1 MNKSKKIYPIVNL
14 AFKIIIALLSIGYI
28 SYVIFYQKNEYID
41 PQTGEK
47 TLLNITYLTDNIVD
61 IVSKQPNSLLI
72 VSLIILL
79 IVVNWGSEIVKWKI
93 LVGKIVPVSYKLAT
107 VSILG
112 GIAASN
118 MTPFRLGGFFA
129 RVAQLPFIYRVKSV
143 AIIFLGDS
151 AQLLSSLFLGS
162 LSTLFLI
169 YYAGQHSPIF
179 EFKTYTLTSLAQ
191 LALVLSTIACILFLF
206 LDKFTD
212 YLRVV
217 PFLKKNQDTWNILSK
232 FNYRKVSIK
241 LLTISTVRLIAI
253 SIQYYLAFNL
263 FGFNLDLFRSILLI
277 NTLFLIFNFL
287 PTFNIIDFGITK
299 SAILIFLLKTFISA
313 DFVTLNVAL
322 VVSCG
327 SFLIWLVNL
336 AIPSIIGSFFLLRIK
351 LFNHK

>member
-1 MNKSKKIYPIVNL
+1 VNKSKKIYPIVNL

-28 SYVIFYQKNEYID
+28 CYVIFYQKNEYID

-47 TLLNITYLTDNIVD
+47 ALLNLTYLTDNIID
-61 IVSKQPNSLLI
+61 IVRKQPHSILI
-72 VSLIILL
+72 LSLICTLIL
-79 IVVNWGSEIVKWKI
+79 VNWGAEIIKWKI
-93 LVGKIVPVSYKLAT
+93 LVSKIVPVTYKLAI

-118 MTPFRLGGFFA
+118 MTPYRLGGFFA
-129 RVAQLPFIYRVKSV
+129 RVAQLPFKYRVKSA
-143 AIIFLGDS
+143 AIIFLGDT

-162 LSTLFLI
+162 LSTLCLI
-169 YYAGQHSPIF
+169 YYAGQHAPIF
-179 EFKTYTLTSLAQ
+179 EIQTYTLTSLAQ
-191 LALVLSTIACILFLF
+191 LAVTMSTIACITFLL

-212 YLRVV
+212 YLSVI
-217 PFLKKNQDTWNILSK
+217 PFLKKNQNTWNILNK
-232 FNYRKVSIK
+232 FNYRIVSIK
-241 LLTISTVRLIAI
+241 LLTISIIRLLAI
-253 SIQYYLAFNL
+253 SVQYYLAFNL
-263 FGFNLDLFRSILLI
+263 FGFNLGLFQSILLI

-299 SAILIFLLKTFISA
+299 SAILIFLLKTFISP
-313 DFVTLNVAL
+313 DYVTLNVAL

-336 AIPSIIGSFFLLRIK
+336 AIPSIIGSFFLVRIK